1 MIYGS
6 SRISQLIIGNIS
18 GANPGNTGPTGAT
31 GATGITGNTGS
42 IGPTGATGIG
52 ITGATGS
59 GTGITFYANNNK
71 FNFSN
76 LQGNAGVASGE
87 EYYQVVGMGTLLENI
102 SANIVYGEI
111 VQLGSGQTA
120 FFKGITIGG
129 QIPVPIVNKFVGVS
143 SDNIST
149 LYIYGAT
156 VSNANM
162 PIGNTG
168 ELIYVNK
175 DAGFGAG
182 ALKASSA
189 PNTKWEADKRQLIV
203 DQNYF
208 REPIYQNK
216 NWTTLGTTPYQFTNE
231 PGSFSYYGGLSGETF
246 GTSLIEHSIN
256 PKFIFFSGSGVYGLQ
271 NDPSSTSVSL
281 RESIV
286 IGLTSGATMERIS
299 FITASGISYTNK
311 FQPQNITRDNIGSCC
326 FCSPNSTAKICLD
339 YVSSDF
345 CSSLSGVFSSSSC
358 NQRTSSSDCYFEGAC
373 CIYDLET
380 ASTRCLNTT
389 QEKCALYGGIF
400 NETKQCNNVWVN
412 GELFT
417 CPTNFCAAESKQLGR
432 CCIQG
437 RCYNLTQTDCNSI
450 FGSQF
455 VTGGTCISETTDP
468 ICCANVER
476 RGACCVQSTCVP
488 NLTPTECTNLYAGVF
503 QGVGTKCNEVS
514 CCGYSFSD
522 NYFKGPSGE
531 TCKAYGSSQLYS
543 CLNIG
548 DKVGGGYFA
557 GFVGMPNPCDDF
569 NNPSLAYGEPLE
581 CMIFPRG
588 QLSNVPNWYLKTCK
602 GTDGVTNVGCIEYFA
617 RTYPDI
623 LPKNSLDSR
632 CMLKAGVPFVQQ
644 AYALNGITWPSDRL
658 FQGTVSYSNSRGAHS
673 YSLVGSGLAVEY
685 LDGTDTNL
693 YKYLASKVYGTNNI
707 HILWAL
713 IVGPEDVE
721 LGSGTRTVSWGMM
734 QGCHVPDTNG
744 IPQDLVVEE
753 IPTYPVDGLLTT
765 RLHDSSSKLKPEY
778 WFRGTTDSNAYARF
792 SFGNGVAW
800 NVGVNADTINNDIDE
815 FKQAYSDMWNRKN
828 PLDSALR
835 QISIINE
842 TSSYGFNDW
851 YIPSI
856 TELNYVYNNLST
868 LNAALAVN
876 GDQPMT
882 GNEYWSST
890 SVSRLLSWSSTS
902 PLNKD
907 SYNLEPINAQIEP
920 YLSNNTITSESG
932 YNLDQDDAYKFRMA
946 VSNGQKMLSQT
957 FINADPNKLGIVNSR
972 NRNNKIANLRP
983 VRRIPLV
990 VTCDGFYYSSN
1001 ILNNYWKI
1009 GATGCASCLD
1019 KIEGICP

>member
-6 SRISQLIIGNIS
+6 SRITQLLIGSIP
-18 GANPGNTGPTGAT
+18 GANPGNIGNTGSTGSTGPTGAT
-31 GATGITGNTGS
+31 GNTGPDGVTGN
-42 IGPTGATGIG
+42 G

-59 GTGITFYANNNK
+59 GTGITFYANNNI

-76 LQGNAGVASGE
+76 VQGNAGIASGG
-87 EYYQVVGMGTLLENI
+87 EYYQVIGMGTISENI
-102 SANIVYGEI
+102 SGNIVYGEV
-111 VQLGSGQTA
+111 VQLGNGQTA

-129 QIPVPIVNKFVGVS
+129 QIPVPISNFVGIS
-143 SDNIST
+143 SDNVATI
-149 LYIYGAT
+149 YVYGAT
-156 VSNANM
+156 VSDANM
-162 PIGNTG
+162 PLGNTG

-182 ALKASSA
+182 SLKASA
-189 PNTKWEADKRQLIV
+189 ARDTKWQADKRQLIV
-203 DQNYF
+203 DQKYF

-216 NWTTLGTTPYQFTNE
+216 NWTTLGTTPFQFTSQ
-231 PGSFSYYGGLSGETF
+231 PGSLSYYAGISGETF
-246 GTSLIEHSIN
+246 GTSLIENSIN

-271 NDPSSTSVSL
+271 NDPSTPTISL
-281 RESIV
+281 GESIV
-286 IGLTSGATMERIS
+286 IGFTSGATMERIS
-299 FITASGISYTNK
+299 FITATGISYTNK
-311 FQPQNITRDNIGSCC
+311 FQPQNITRENIGSCC
-326 FCSPNSTAKICLD
+326 FCSPNSPAKICLD

-380 ASTRCLNTT
+380 SSTKCLNTT
-389 QEKCALYGGIF
+389 QEKCALYGGVF
-400 NETKQCNNVWVN
+400 NETKQCNTVWEN
-412 GELFT
+412 GVLFQ
-417 CPTNFCAAESKQLGR
+417 CPINFCASEARQLGR

-437 RCYNLTQTDCNSI
+437 RCYSLTQNDCNSI
-450 FGSQF
+450 FGAVF

-468 ICCANVER
+468 ICCGRVER

-488 NLTPTECTNLYAGVF
+488 NLTPTECTTLYQGVF
-503 QGVGTKCNEVS
+503 QGIGVKCNETS

-522 NYFKGPSGE
+522 NYFKGGVSGE
-531 TCKAYGSSQLYS
+531 SCKAFGSSQLYS

-548 DKVGGGYFA
+548 DKIGGGYFA

-569 NNPSLAYGEPLE
+569 NNPSLAFGEPLE

-588 QLSNVPNWYLKTCK
+588 ELTNVPNWYLKTCK

-617 RTYPDI
+617 RTYPDV

-632 CMLKAGVPFVQQ
+632 CLLKAGVPFVQQ
-644 AYALNGITWPSDRL
+644 AYALNGITWPADRL
-658 FQGTVSYSNSRGAHS
+658 FQGTVSYSSTRGAYS

-685 LDGTDTNL
+685 LDGTNTNL

-713 IVGPEDVE
+713 IVAPEDVE
-721 LGSGTRTVSWGMM
+721 LGSGTRTVTWGMM
-734 QGCHVPDTNG
+734 QGCHVPGANG
-744 IPQDLVVEE
+744 VPQSLVVEE

-792 SFGNGVAW
+792 SFGNGPAW
-800 NVGVNADTINNDIDE
+800 NAGVEAQTINNNVDQ
-815 FKQAYSDMWNRKN
+815 FKQAYTDMWNRKN

-842 TSSYGFNDW
+842 SSLYGYNDW

-856 TELNYVYNNLST
+856 TELNYMYNNLAE
-868 LNAALAVN
+868 LNASLSVN
-876 GDQPMT
+876 GDQALL

-890 SVSRLLSWSSTS
+890 SVSRLTSWNSVT
-902 PLNKD
+902 PLDKD
-907 SYNLEPINAQIEP
+907 LYNVEPINAQIEP
-920 YLSNNTITSESG
+920 YLANNKITSDSAYGVNE
-932 YNLDQDDAYKFRMA
+932 DQAYQFRMA

-957 FINADPNKLGIVNSR
+957 FNDTSSELLGRINSR
-972 NRNNKIANLRP
+972 SRNSKIANLRP

-990 VTCDGFYYSSN
+990 VTCSN
-1001 ILNNYWKI
+1001 FNYTSKILNNYWKV